1 MARGALLASETESA
15 CGITRKIQVV
25 VRAGFPVVEIC
36 MICLRPKGV
45 CSFSSRERL
54 CSCSERVKDI
64 TRQLQ
69 PHVPTASTGQQGGGE
84 PQTLSG
90 VVQFSALSGV
100 TSISKRKPG

>member
-1 MARGALLASETESA
+1 MARGALLASESEIV

-25 VRAGFPVVEIC
+25 VRAGFPVVELC

-64 TRQLQ
+64 TRQLH
-69 PHVPTASTGQQGGGE
+69 PHIPTARAGE

-90 VVQFSALSGV
+90 VLQFSALSGI
-100 TSISKRKPG
+100 TSISKRNPG